1 VYRFLLSRRWLG
13 FAVFA
18 VVVAGVCIRLGMW
31 QFDRLDERRADNHR
45 IEANLAVDP
54 SPVTGVV
61 SAGGSVDSGDEW
73 RQVTA
78 TGHFDSSQQVILSQQ
93 TREVGPGVDVLTP
106 LVLPEGVAVIVDRG
120 WLAINSPSEVPTP
133 PPAPTG
139 PVKVTG
145 WLRVDSDADSWA
157 TTPEDDGT
165 VRAVDSGDLAG
176 SLPYDVLPGWIA
188 MTSQQPPAHDALAAP
203 EAPDLGDGPHFF
215 YGLQWWFFAA
225 LAVFGFG
232 YLAYDER
239 RKLRRPAAGGHD
251 RTDGRAETAAVD
263 AKGAPPS

>member
-1 VYRFLLSRRWLG
+1 MYRFLLSRRWLG

-93 TREVGPGVDVLTP
+93 TREVGPGVDVLAP

-215 YGLQWWFFAA
+215 YGLQWWFFAGLA
-225 LAVFGFG
+225 LVG
-232 YLAYDER
+232 YCWFAWTEAHP
-239 RKLRRPAAGGHD
+239 RRPGQ
-251 RTDGRAETAAVD
+251 AVD
-263 AKGAPPS
+263 ADPQEEPAEPAESSPRT